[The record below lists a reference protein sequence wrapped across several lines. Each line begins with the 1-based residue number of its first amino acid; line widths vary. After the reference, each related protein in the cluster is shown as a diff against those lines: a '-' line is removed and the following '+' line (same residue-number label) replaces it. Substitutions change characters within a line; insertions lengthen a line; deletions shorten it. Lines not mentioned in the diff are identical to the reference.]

1 MKTSL
6 HVRITLVN
14 LLSCRMNVTD
24 DRAPPHRRLPWL
36 ESWAW
41 QWCAQSYALKASEV
55 RSIIF

>member
-1 MKTSL
+1 MKTCL

-14 LLSCRMNVTD
+14 LLSSQMNVTD
-24 DRAPPHRRLPWL
+24 DRAPPHRQLPWL
-36 ESWAW
+36 ESWVR